1 MLALTGQAPS
11 VQVAVAIATP
21 EEKAERA
28 RIHASLDAITA
39 RLAAIPV
46 VEDSGA
52 NQLEAPAP

>member
-21 EEKAERA
+21 EEKAERRA
-28 RIHASLDAITA
+28 IHASLDAITA

-46 VEDSGA
+46 EEESGA
-52 NQLEAPAP
+52 KQLEAPQP